1 MPGEGLLIEHVD
13 DAKNNNTDE
22 NHYLVDIE
30 QADGRRDLN
39 LNANRGDG
47 SDPFPTAA
55 NAGFTGTSSPNS
67 NGYNGAASNVSVTK
81 ITRVGDNITADIQ
94 VGTAVVAGR
103 QWSYNRAVVSAYAH
117 HTSQW
122 AWANIAGLAGE
133 GQRRCRRRRD
143 QHVRQPVSAAANGR
157 LVHVEADG
165 QLLYTM
171 YLV

>member
-1 MPGEGLLIEHVD
+1 MLIEHVD
-13 DAKNNNTDE
+13 DGKNNNTDE

-47 SDPFPTAA
+47 SDPYPTAT
-55 NAGFTGTSSPNS
+55 NTGFTGTSTPNS
-67 NGYNGAASNVSVTK
+67 NGYNGAASNVSVTN

-94 VGTAVVAGR
+94 VGTGVVAGP
-103 QWSYNRAVVSAYAH
+103 QWFYNRAVTTTNAH

-122 AWANIAGLAGE
+122 AWANIAGLGW
-133 GQRRCRRRRD
+133 RRVNGGAAD
-143 QHVRQPVSAAANGR
+143 GVTNMFVSLCDAVANGR